1 MGVSGGKSLAIGLI
15 GTRGRTVESLGAML
29 EAGGYEV
36 RGASRG
42 EVSEALRSLRACCAA
57 VVVEVIEGTA
67 LCDALEDLAGQGQGA
82 GIVAVTDAREVG
94 LRVRLVEAGVG
105 DVVARPLAGAELL
118 ARLARACAR
127 SAPGLCGDLGV
138 AGLSEVLMLLHQQRA
153 SGELLVRTERLSAT
167 VWLDRGVLLGA
178 RASRGLW
185 GEKALFRALR
195 VVEEAAGTFAF
206 YEGAP
211 GPADLGVAQFDPLP
225 TLILRAAQHADEF
238 RALRAHLPSGPLRLA
253 SALTYNERCAEVSR
267 WLQRNPSRSWT
278 VDALIDA
285 SPLLD
290 LEIARQLHEAL
301 TLHEVCCDPP
311 PRHDPAGC

>member
-1 MGVSGGKSLAIGLI
+1 MGVSGGRSLAIGLI
-15 GTRGRTVESLGAML
+15 GTRERTVASLGAML

-36 RGASRG
+36 RLASRG
-42 EVSEALRSLRACCAA
+42 DVSETLRELQASCSA
-57 VVVEVIEGTA
+57 VVVEAIEATA
-67 LCDALEDLAGQGQGA
+67 LSDALEKLAGQGQGG
-82 GIVAVTDAREVG
+82 GIVTVTDAREVG

-118 ARLARACAR
+118 ARLARVCAR
-127 SAPGLCGDLGV
+127 VVPELRGALRV

-153 SGELLVRTERLSAT
+153 SGELQVRAERLTAT
-167 VWLDRGVLLGA
+167 VWLWRGVLLGA

-185 GEKALFRALR
+185 GEKALFRVLR
-195 VVEEAAGTFAF
+195 VVEEAAGVFEF
-206 YEGAP
+206 YEGDP
-211 GPADLGVAQFDPLP
+211 GPADLGGAQFDPLP

-238 RALRAHLPSGPLRLA
+238 RALRAHLPSGPLRLV

-267 WLQRNPSRSWT
+267 LLQRNLLRSWS